1 MSDLNAA
8 ATLVYNA
15 AIDATDDQAETLS
28 ALSYAFVLAAKAF
41 GLSEEA
47 TTEGFRMAWKTVD
60 PAAAIWEDGPAQKGR
75 RN

>member
-8 ATLVYNA
+8 ATLVYNT

-47 TTEGFRMAWKTVD
+47 TADGFRLAWKTVD
-60 PAAAIWEDGPAQKGR
+60 PAAAVWEDGPCQKSNG
-75 RN
+75 N